1 MSRRHTRLLRPDAL
15 GIDHAA
21 GLLRAGGLVAFP
33 TETVY
38 GLGAH
43 ALDAVAVRAIF
54 EAKGRPA
61 DDPVIVHIAS
71 VAELERVAQPNH
83 VARQLAECFWP
94 GPLTLVLP
102 KRADVPREAT
112 AGLATVGVRVPSHPV
127 AHRLLT
133 AAGVPVAAPS
143 ANLFGRPSPTTAR
156 HVLDDLDGRIDAVVD
171 GGHADVGVES
181 TIVDVSSNP
190 PRLLR
195 PGGLAAEA
203 IEAVIG
209 QRLLTLAPHSGPQ
222 EGPGMLSVHYAPRTP
237 LTLIVG
243 PPDAARARLV
253 AEVQRALDAGQRV
266 GVLALEEDTA
276 VLPHDVCAEA

>member
-133 AAGVPVAAPS
+133 AAGVPIAAPS

-156 HVLDDLDGRIDAVVD
+156 HVVDDLDGRIDAVLD
-171 GGHADVGVES
+171 GGPATVGVES
-181 TIVDVSSNP
+181 TIVDLSGNV

-195 PGGLAAEA
+195 PGGLPSES
-203 IEAVIG
+203 IEAALG
-209 QRLLTLAPHSGPQ
+209 TTLAHATQHDGPQ
-222 EGPGMLSVHYAPRTP
+222 EAPGMLSVHYAPRTP
-237 LTLIVG
+237 LTLIRG
-243 PPDAARARLV
+243 PYAAARAQL
-253 AEVQRALDAGQRV
+253 
-266 GVLALEEDTA
+266 LEEVTRA
-276 VLPHDVCAEA
+276 RAG